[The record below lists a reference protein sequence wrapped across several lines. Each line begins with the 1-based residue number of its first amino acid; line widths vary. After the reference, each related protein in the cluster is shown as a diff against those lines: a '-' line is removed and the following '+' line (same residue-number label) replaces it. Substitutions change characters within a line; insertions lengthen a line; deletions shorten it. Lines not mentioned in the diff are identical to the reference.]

1 MAFSADR
8 RTQIATEFGFD
19 SDRNFIMFTISNP
32 TDSDVDGSIVS
43 PAFPNSPV
51 VYARR
56 NSDIYEAIAFWQDS
70 AGEITL
76 SERCTEVT
84 E

>member
-19 SDRNFIMFTISNP
+19 SDRNFKMFTISNP

-43 PAFPNSPV
+43 PAFPNSPIII
-51 VYARR
+51 AHR
-56 NSDIYEAIAFWQDS
+56 NASIYEAVAFWEDS

-76 SERCTEVT
+76 SDRCTEVT

>member
-43 PAFPNSPV
+43 PPFPDNPV
-51 VYARR
+51 VYAHR
-56 NSDIYEAIAFWQDS
+56 NADIYEAVAFWEDS